1 MVVLRADGP
10 KAIRDCHW
18 DIIKTEFSKVQG
30 AKVRSLPLLRPVC
43 QPDTFRAQYYFVDDL
58 QEKSLLHYRDL
69 TMQGIPNNHELQW
82 LSWRGPGY
90 AHLFFAPIS
99 PSRGKDAETQ
109 YELCKQLC
117 RKYEFQYMGNF
128 CACCFPPLKVGCGAS
143 TDAYEQVSARARC
156 TTSSI

>member
-1 MVVLRADGP
+1 MRLFPASFVSAGSDGCAALRRSEGDPRLPLGDHQDRVLEGQGR
-10 KAIRDCHW
+10 
-18 DIIKTEFSKVQG
+18 QG
-30 AKVRSLPLLRPVC
+30 ASHALLHQVRRPNAVLV
-43 QPDTFRAQYYFVDDL
+43 QSYFVDDL

-128 CACCFPPLKVGCGAS
+128 CA
-143 TDAYEQVSARARC
+143 
-156 TTSSI
+156 